1 MRSKSKI
8 FRLTEL
14 QLEQL
19 EKHLEK
25 EGTTF
30 TDFIHSLIQR
40 EVMQDTITVKQPT
53 EEQKKPRFKVKTVI
67 EVVKRYQKT
76 DPALLLELA
85 KIGNNL
91 NQIARALNII
101 KNADHQ
107 EQRKLLLHP
116 QAPAPEHDPDADQVV
131 HREAN
136 KKRNWDRGE
145 IMQPKP
151 FLEQQQ
157 RAVIR
162 RKSAKRGNCIPERL
176 QRQPCIILWACSCL
190 FQMFHTQQYNTEG
203 GPLNTPEFEP

>member
-40 EVMQDTITVKQPT
+40 EVMQNAITVKQPK
-53 EEQKKPRFKVKTVI
+53 EEQKKPRLKVKTVI

-76 DPALLLELA
+76 DPALLLELS

-101 KNADHQ
+101 KNADPQ
-107 EQRKLLLHP
+107 EQRKLDIFSIFSVLKGIQTELEHVF
-116 QAPAPEHDPDADQVV
+116 PAL
-131 HREAN
+131 
-136 KKRNWDRGE
+136 
-145 IMQPKP
+145 PKISR
-151 FLEQQQ
+151 Q
-157 RAVIR
+157 
-162 RKSAKRGNCIPERL
+162 SPERFKKQL
-176 QRQPCIILWACSCL
+176 SSIQLAENDESA
-190 FQMFHTQQYNTEG
+190 Y
-203 GPLNTPEFEP
+203 

>member
-1 MRSKSKI
+1 MRSKNKI

-40 EVMQDTITVKQPT
+40 EVMQDAVTVRQPT
-53 EEQKKPRFKVKTVI
+53 EEELKPRTKIKTVI

-76 DPALLLELA
+76 DPSVLLELS

-101 KNADHQ
+101 KNADPQ
-107 EQRKLLLHP
+107 EQRKLDVFSIFSVLKGIQTEL
-116 QAPAPEHDPDADQVV
+116 EHVFPTL
-131 HREAN
+131 
-136 KKRNWDRGE
+136 
-145 IMQPKP
+145 PKISR
-151 FLEQQQ
+151 Q
-157 RAVIR
+157 
-162 RKSAKRGNCIPERL
+162 SPERL
-176 QRQPCIILWACSCL
+176 KKQLSSIQLAEEDESA
-190 FQMFHTQQYNTEG
+190 Y
-203 GPLNTPEFEP
+203 

>member
-40 EVMQDTITVKQPT
+40 EVMQDAITVKQPK
-53 EEQKKPRFKVKTVI
+53 EEQKKPRLKVKTVI

-76 DPALLLELA
+76 DPALLLELS

-101 KNADHQ
+101 KNADPQ
-107 EQRKLLLHP
+107 EQRKLDIFSIFSVLKGIQTELEHLF
-116 QAPAPEHDPDADQVV
+116 PAL
-131 HREAN
+131 
-136 KKRNWDRGE
+136 
-145 IMQPKP
+145 PKISR
-151 FLEQQQ
+151 Q
-157 RAVIR
+157 
-162 RKSAKRGNCIPERL
+162 SPERL
-176 QRQPCIILWACSCL
+176 KKQLSSVQLAEEDESA
-190 FQMFHTQQYNTEG
+190 Y
-203 GPLNTPEFEP
+203 

>member
-30 TDFIHSLIQR
+30 TDFIHTLIQR
-40 EVMQDTITVKQPT
+40 EVMQDAITVKQPK
-53 EEQKKPRFKVKTVI
+53 EEKKKPRLKVKTVI

-76 DPALLLELA
+76 DPALLLELS

-101 KNADHQ
+101 KNADPQ
-107 EQRKLLLHP
+107 EQRKLDIFSIFLVLKGI
-116 QAPAPEHDPDADQVV
+116 QTELEHVFPTL
-131 HREAN
+131 
-136 KKRNWDRGE
+136 
-145 IMQPKP
+145 PKISR
-151 FLEQQQ
+151 Q
-157 RAVIR
+157 
-162 RKSAKRGNCIPERL
+162 SPERL
-176 QRQPCIILWACSCL
+176 KKQLSSIQLAEEDESA
-190 FQMFHTQQYNTEG
+190 Y
-203 GPLNTPEFEP
+203 